1 MASYLQEINVFL
13 LTLDWHYQYAII
25 FRKWLLLVDMCS
37 YVLSRPTLCD
47 PVDYG
52 QPGSSAHG
60 LLCPW
65 QEYWSGLPCP
75 PGGDLPDSETE
86 PASLM
91 SPALAGGFFT
101 TEPPEDTVATYEM
114 EMVCRNQTLV
124 PASVH
129 VVKAV

>member
-1 MASYLQEINVFL
+1 MFSHVRLSVTSWTMASQAPLP
-13 LTLDWHYQYAII
+13 
-25 FRKWLLLVDMCS
+25 M
-37 YVLSRPTLCD
+37 
-47 PVDYG
+47 G
-52 QPGSSAHG
+52 GSAHG
-60 LLCPW
+60 KNTGVGCHALL
-65 QEYWSGLPCP
+65 
-75 PGGDLPDSETE
+75 GGMFPTQRLNLH
-86 PASLM
+86 LM